1 MWFSQVFPCLPGEA
15 HEDDLILLWKV
26 LFSEYFVFVLL
37 SFEKYR
43 SEREPFKMRVKLEL
57 YVTN

>member
-1 MWFSQVFPCLPGEA
+1 M
-15 HEDDLILLWKV
+15 LLWKV

-43 SEREPFKMRVKLEL
+43 SECEPFKMRVKLEL
-57 YVTN
+57 YVTS